1 MTTTLTIVQ
10 SRIELVDP
18 QDCTDNSDTLAL
30 LDALF
35 DALVRRGA
43 DGRFEPALAESWA
56 LSEDARRWTFSLRP
70 GLRFHDGSTLDAEAM
85 KYSVERMQRP
95 DIGATL
101 GAPAVWGQYL
111 GGARITAQ
119 DPLTLTIET
128 AEPTADLLDILVSGY
143 ALPPHLADRPDFM
156 QHPVGSGAFQFESAE
171 PGREVRMTA
180 NPHWWGGA
188 RPQKE
193 LIWHSVPLSE
203 ARAEALATG
212 RAQVATRLSP
222 DDVALLGN
230 GITQHDY
237 FDPTAIIYLLNA
249 ASGPFSDPRVRR
261 AITLAVDRQALIDEV
276 LNCAGTPLGGFVS
289 SAHIGAAPEPTDIK
303 PDPKTARALL
313 AEAGYGEG
321 LELGI
326 DCPTRLPDE
335 AQALTSALARQLAT
349 VGISVT
355 VRTIEDRVAY
365 AEQIRDKKIQDM
377 CVFDSSPMSTFR
389 VLYEKID
396 SRVRGSWWEGYRND
410 AVEALLDRSRRTVDP
425 DAREDI
431 HRQSY
436 MALRQDP
443 PWLPLYHHRFTAAV
457 AGEHPDW
464 RMRAD
469 GVLDVTTLP

>member
-1 MTTTLTIVQ
+1 MTSTVTILQ
-10 SRIELVDP
+10 SRIALVDP
-18 QDCTDNSDTLAL
+18 QDCTDNSDTLAVL
-30 LDALF
+30 EALF

-43 DGRFEPALAESWA
+43 DGRFKPALAESWTLA
-56 LSEDARRWTFSLRP
+56 EDACRWTFRLRP
-70 GLRFHDGSTLDAEAM
+70 GLRFHDGSPLDAAAM
-85 KYSVERMQRP
+85 KYSIERMQRP

-111 GGARITAQ
+111 GGARITAP

-128 AEPTADLLDILVSGY
+128 VEPTADLLDILVSGY
-143 ALPPHLADRPDFM
+143 ALPPHLADRPDFL
-156 QHPVGSGAFQFESAE
+156 QHPVGSGAFRFEGAE
-171 PGREVRMTA
+171 PGREIRMAA
-180 NPHWWGGA
+180 NPDWWGGT
-188 RPQKE
+188 RPQE
-193 LIWHSVPLSE
+193 QLIWHCVPLSV
-203 ARAEALATG
+203 ARAEAIAAG

-222 DDVALLGN
+222 ADAAKLGS

-249 ASGPFSDPRVRR
+249 ASGPFNDPRLRR
-261 AITLAVDRQALIDEV
+261 AITLAVDRQALIAAV
-276 LNCAGTPLGGFVS
+276 LNGAGTPLGGFVS
-289 SAHIGAAPEPTDIK
+289 SAHVGAAPQPSDIE
-303 PDPKTARALL
+303 PDPATARALL
-313 AEAGYGEG
+313 AEAGYGSG
-321 LELGI
+321 LVLGV

-335 AQALTSALARQLAT
+335 AQALTNALARQLAT
-349 VGISVT
+349 VGISVM
-355 VRTIEDRVAY
+355 VRTTEDRVAY
-365 AEQIRDKKIQDM
+365 AEQVRDKKIHDM

-425 DAREDI
+425 VAREDI

-443 PWLPLYHHRFTAAV
+443 PWLPLYHHRFTAAI
-457 AGEHPDW
+457 AGDHPDW

>member
-1 MTTTLTIVQ
+1 MTPTVTILQ

-30 LDALF
+30 LEALF
-35 DALVRRGA
+35 DALVRRGP
-43 DGRFEPALAESWA
+43 DGRFMPALAESWTLA
-56 LSEDARRWTFSLRP
+56 EDACCWTFRLRP
-70 GLRFHDGSTLDAEAM
+70 GLRFHDGSALDAEAM
-85 KYSVERMQRP
+85 KYSIERMQRP

-111 GGARITAQ
+111 GGTRITAP

-128 AEPTADLLDILVSGY
+128 VEPTADLLDILVSGY
-143 ALPPHLADRPDFM
+143 ALPPHLADRQDFM
-156 QHPVGSGAFQFESAE
+156 QHPVGSGAFQFEGAE

-188 RPQKE
+188 RPQE
-193 LIWHSVPLSE
+193 QLIWHCVPLSE
-203 ARAEALATG
+203 ARAEAMVAG

-222 DDVALLGN
+222 ADAEQLGD

-249 ASGPFSDPRVRR
+249 SSGPFSDPRVRR
-261 AITLAVDRQALIDEV
+261 AITLAVDRQALIADV
-276 LNCAGTPLGGFVS
+276 LDGAGTPLGGFVS
-289 SAHIGAAPEPTDIK
+289 SAHIGAAPEPADII
-303 PDPKTARALL
+303 PDPEAARALL
-313 AEAGYGEG
+313 AEAGYGDG
-321 LELGI
+321 LVLGV

-335 AQALTSALARQLAT
+335 AQALTNALARQLAQINVSLIVHT
-349 VGISVT
+349 V
-355 VRTIEDRVAY
+355 EDRVAY
-365 AEQIRDKKIQDM
+365 AEQIRDKKIHDM

-396 SRVRGSWWEGYRND
+396 SRVRGSWWEGYRNE

-425 DAREDI
+425 TAREDI

-443 PWLPLYHHRFTAAV
+443 PWLPLYHHRFTAAI
-457 AGEHPDW
+457 AGDHPDW

-469 GVLDVTTLP
+469 GVLDVTALP